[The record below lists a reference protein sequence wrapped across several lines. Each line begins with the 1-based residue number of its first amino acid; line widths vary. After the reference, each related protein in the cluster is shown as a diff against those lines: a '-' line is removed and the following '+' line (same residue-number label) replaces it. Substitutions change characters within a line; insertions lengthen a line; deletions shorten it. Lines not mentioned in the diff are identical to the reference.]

1 VPLYFWRLRAVDAVE
16 LVAHRILW
24 GLPLLALLITARR
37 GWRRYRDAVVD
48 IRSLRILLG
57 TTVLISINWFVF
69 VYAIVTNRATEASL
83 GYYINPLVS
92 VALGMI
98 VLKERLRL
106 AQWGALVLAA
116 GGVAYLTIASG
127 SPPWLSLLLAFSFGF
142 YGLLRKQMRAD
153 SITGLSVEMTLLLP
167 FAIVYLGAATL
178 RGDSAF
184 TAGDDWAAA
193 LALAAGLIT
202 IAPLIWF
209 ASAARILRLSTIGFM
224 QYMAPTGQLL
234 IAIFV
239 FQEPFTTARAVAFSA
254 IWAALAVYT
263 ADAFLRRPRPEPWRS
278 AR

>member
-1 VPLYFWRLRAVDAVE
+1 VGVLFALLAFGWWGTLVPLYFWRLRAVDPVE

-106 AQWGALVLAA
+106 AQWGALLLAG

-142 YGLLRKQMRAD
+142 YGLLRKPSRNACGWR
-153 SITGLSVEMTLLLP
+153 SGGPWFSRP
-167 FAIVYLGAATL
+167 GAWPT
-178 RGDSAF
+178 S
-184 TAGDDWAAA
+184 
-193 LALAAGLIT
+193 
-202 IAPLIWF
+202 P
-209 ASAARILRLSTIGFM
+209 SPAARLPGSRCS
-224 QYMAPTGQLL
+224 
-234 IAIFV
+234 
-239 FQEPFTTARAVAFSA
+239 
-254 IWAALAVYT
+254 
-263 ADAFLRRPRPEPWRS
+263 WRS
-278 AR
+278 ASASTACCASRCAPTRSPA